1 MGYKRKLYP
10 TLKKLYYYTTV
21 TAATPIKVVFSQKS
35 ILHRQYNHF
44 TETLALI
51 KPVFVMFTATC
62 LLCKTPIVHVYF
74 QGCTGNSIYLGF

>member
-35 ILHRQYNHF
+35 ILHMQYNHF

-51 KPVFVMFTATC
+51 KPVFVMFTAT
-62 LLCKTPIVHVYF
+62 HVF
-74 QGCTGNSIYLGF
+74 CARLQECMSIFKAVLVIQFI